1 MTTVLVRRLWQYG
14 AVLFLTV
21 SLNFL
26 LPRLMPGDPLA
37 LLAGEDAAL
46 LPAETR
52 AEILRRHGLDQPLW
66 RQYIR
71 YLGDLARADWGYS
84 YQQKRPIVDILRER
98 LPWTVLLTGTSLLLS
113 TALGV
118 LFGVLTAWRRGGASD
133 IGILAFF
140 LFLQSLPA
148 FWVGMIFIAV
158 FAVQLGW
165 LPTFGAQTSWRQ
177 LAGWARVADI
187 LKHLVLPVATLTLVS
202 VPGTFLI
209 TRYSMLSVLR
219 EDYILVAR
227 AKGLAERALMFR
239 HAIRNALLPVA
250 TVFML
255 NLGFVVSGATVVETV
270 FSYPGLGRLLYEA
283 VLNRDYPV
291 LQAAFLLITVS
302 VIAGNILAD
311 LVYPVLD
318 PRVRR
323 GVPDGR

>member
-1 MTTVLVRRLWQYG
+1 MATVLVRKLWQYG
-14 AVLFLTV
+14 AVLFVTV

-66 RQYIR
+66 RQYVR
-71 YLGDLARADWGYS
+71 YLSDLMRVDWGYS
-84 YQQKRPIVDILRER
+84 YQQKRPIGDILRER
-98 LPWTVLLTGTSLLLS
+98 LPWTVLLTGASLLLS
-113 TALGV
+113 TALGG
-118 LFGVLTAWRRGGASD
+118 LFGVLTAWRRGQASD

-140 LFLQSLPA
+140 IFLQSLPA

-165 LPTFGAQTSWRQ
+165 LPTFGAQTPWRQ
-177 LAGWARVADI
+177 LTGWARVADI

-202 VPGTFLI
+202 VPGTFII

-227 AKGLAERALMFR
+227 AKGLTERALMFR

-291 LQAAFLLITVS
+291 LQAAFLLITIS

-323 GVPDGR
+323 G